1 MAHLMLSAWMEQSAM
16 CGTDAPACPSTEWCL
31 IFPGTRSGYS
41 NSSKAKGTVLSPH
54 IKVDDLPCPRL
65 AFEMWWLA
73 ALNWDISRMRPSELA
88 HDSGGVACD
97 GAGYILKEPFCLLFR
112 ATLRKLRP
120 EDMFETWVS
129 TREDE
134 ALHPVLASNQKQTH
148 SGY

>member
-41 NSSKAKGTVLSPH
+41 NSSEAKGTVLSPH

-73 ALNWDISRMRPSELA
+73 ALNWDISRMWPSELA
-88 HDSGGVACD
+88 HNSGGVACD